1 MLHSKHEMLFSLFP
15 SEENNTP
22 IKSVDANG
30 YRIVFYNFLPAY
42 DFQSVHEKLIRHCHL
57 FRTKFH
63 KLYKQSLHSQ
73 AAHQIQV

>member
-30 YRIVFYNFLPAY
+30 YRIVFYNFLPGLGHFLAPVNIVEY
-42 DFQSVHEKLIRHCHL
+42 N
-57 FRTKFH
+57 
-63 KLYKQSLHSQ
+63 
-73 AAHQIQV
+73 